1 MNQKKIIKFLSGIS
15 VAIIILNFII
25 QLSLG
30 EQIVAGNENLRLF
43 FSFFP
48 TAIVLGTLSIAII
61 IDAVF
66 KCRRYEQEP
75 QTETALDKMSKKT
88 YYTISTCV
96 LISFIFAYCI
106 VSFFVT
112 KENALFQ
119 GGSLRI
125 VYLLLF
131 AAVAAVA
138 VARNTIL
145 KKVYSDT
152 DIKKQT
158 D

>member
-1 MNQKKIIKFLSGIS
+1 MNQKKIIKIISGIGVS
-15 VAIIILNFII
+15 LIILNFII

-30 EQIVAGNENLRLF
+30 EQIVTGNENLRLF

-75 QTETALDKMSKKT
+75 QTETDGHKMSKRSF
-88 YYTISTCV
+88 YIASTCV
-96 LISFIFAYCI
+96 LILFIFAYSI
-106 VSFFVT
+106 VSFFVS
-112 KENALFQ
+112 KDNALFQ
-119 GGSLRI
+119 GGPLRI
-125 VYLLLF
+125 IYLLLF

-138 VARNTIL
+138 VARNAIL

-152 DIKKQT
+152 DIKKQI